1 MCAES
6 WIEAPQINDCA
17 HVRNHGSRIPV
28 SMIPHNPFCAETLT
42 SLGRFNLTLAR
53 RLSSDQLC
61 TFAHIGAN
69 GR

>member
-42 SLGRFNLTLAR
+42 SQYACLIHNRSMKYPAESTLDI
-53 RLSSDQLC
+53 LS
-61 TFAHIGAN
+61 F
-69 GR
+69 